1 VLGDGG
7 IFMRIAVIGAGISGL
22 GAAWL
27 LDKDHDVTIFEKQS
41 RIGGHANTQEVS
53 FGDET
58 IAVDTGFIVY
68 NELNYPNLVWLFDKL
83 AVPTKGSEMTFSV
96 SLRDK
101 SLEYEGTLRG
111 LVAQPSNLFKPRYWS
126 MLNGLRKFYAH
137 AYDYAQTSPKDE
149 SLGEFI
155 ERCGFSKAFIED
167 HLLPMGAAIWSCP
180 ADTMLSFPARSF
192 IQFMQNHKLMNY
204 IDRPIWRTVSGGSRE
219 YVSRLLADFSGKVVT
234 NASITGVRR
243 DAAGVMIS
251 LEGEGD
257 VYFDKV
263 IMAAHADESLALIK
277 DASETEQTLL
287 SSFRFQPNEVI
298 LHSDEA
304 LMPQRKA
311 AWAAWNYLTSAKQS
325 TSLSVS
331 YWMNKLQSIDKTKPL
346 FVTLNPFAKP
356 DPSKTHLVLSYDHPI
371 FDQAAISAQE
381 RLGEIQGQNHL
392 YFCGAWTKYG
402 FHEDGLSS
410 AIKVAK
416 SLGADVPWNSPT
428 HAWHEPQAFAKGL
441 EA

>member
-1 VLGDGG
+1 
-7 IFMRIAVIGAGISGL
+7 MRIAVIGAGISGL

-27 LDKDHDVTIFEKQS
+27 LGKDHDVTIFEKQS
-41 RIGGHANTQEVS
+41 RIGGHANTVDVDFEA
-53 FGDET
+53 DK

-68 NELNYPNLVWLFDKL
+68 NELNYPNLVGLFDHL
-83 AVPTKGSEMTFSV
+83 NVPTKGSEMTFAV

-101 SLEYEGTLRG
+101 ALEYEGTLRG

-137 AYDYAQTSPKDE
+137 AYDYAQNSPKDE
-149 SLGEFI
+149 TLGAFI
-155 ERCGFSKAFIED
+155 KRCGFSKAFIED

-204 IDRPIWRTVSGGSRE
+204 IDRPVWRTVDGGSRS
-219 YVSRLLADFSGKVVT
+219 YVTKVLADFKGQVV
-234 NASITGVRR
+234 R
-243 DAAGVMIS
+243 DAKVISVHREAAGAIVS

-263 IMAAHADESLALIK
+263 VFAAHADESLALIK
-277 DASETEQTLL
+277 DPSELENKLL
-287 SSFRFQPNEVI
+287 SSFQFQPNEVI
-298 LHSDEA
+298 LHSDDT
-304 LMPQRKA
+304 LMPKRKA
-311 AWAAWNYLTSAKQS
+311 TWAAWNYMTSKTDQS
-325 TSLSVS
+325 ALSVT
-331 YWMNKLQSIDKTKPL
+331 YWMNKLQSIDKSKPL
-346 FVTLNPFAKP
+346 FVTLNPFQKP
-356 DPSKTHLVLSYDHPI
+356 DPALTHRVFSYDHPI
-371 FDQAAISAQE
+371 FDGPAIQAQD
-381 RLGEIQGQNHL
+381 RLGDIQGQNHL

-416 SLGADVPWNSPT
+416 SLGVEIPWNSPSL
-428 HAWHEPQAFAKGL
+428 AWHEPKAFETGL

>member
-1 VLGDGG
+1 
-7 IFMRIAVIGAGISGL
+7 MRIAVIGAGISGL

-27 LDKDHDVTIFEKQS
+27 LGKNHDVTLFEKQS
-41 RIGGHANTQEVS
+41 RIGGHANTVDVN
-53 FGDET
+53 FGAEA

-68 NELNYPNLVWLFDKL
+68 NELNYPNLVGLFNYLK
-83 AVPTKGSEMTFSV
+83 VPTKGSEMTFAV

-101 SLEYEGTLRG
+101 ALEYEGTLRG
-111 LVAQPSNLFKPRYWS
+111 LIAQPSNLFKPRYWS

-137 AYDYAQTSPKDE
+137 AYDYSQNSPQDE
-149 SLGEFI
+149 TLGAFI
-155 ERCGFSKAFIED
+155 DRCGFSKAFIED

-180 ADTMLSFPARSF
+180 AETMLNFPARSF

-204 IDRPIWRTVSGGSRE
+204 IDRPIWRTVDGGSRS
-219 YVSRLLADFSGKVVT
+219 YVTRVLQDFDGQVV
-234 NASITGVRR
+234 R
-243 DAAGVMIS
+243 DAQITSLRRESAGVMIS

-257 VYFDKV
+257 VFFDKV
-263 IMAAHADESLALIK
+263 ILASHADESLALIA
-277 DASETEQTLL
+277 DASPLETELL
-287 SSFRFQPNEVI
+287 SSFQFQPNEVI

-311 AWAAWNYLTSAKQS
+311 TWAAWNYMTSQS
-325 TSLSVS
+325 DQTALSVT
-331 YWMNKLQSIDKTKPL
+331 YWMNKLQSIDKSKPL
-346 FVTLNPFAKP
+346 FVTLNPFHKP
-356 DPSKTHLVLSYDHPI
+356 DPALIHRVFSYDHPI
-371 FDQAAISAQE
+371 FDGPAIQAQD
-381 RLGEIQGQNHL
+381 RLGDIQGQNHL

-416 SLGADVPWNSPT
+416 SLGVEIPWDSPSL
-428 HAWHEPQAFAKGL
+428 AWHKPDAVETGL